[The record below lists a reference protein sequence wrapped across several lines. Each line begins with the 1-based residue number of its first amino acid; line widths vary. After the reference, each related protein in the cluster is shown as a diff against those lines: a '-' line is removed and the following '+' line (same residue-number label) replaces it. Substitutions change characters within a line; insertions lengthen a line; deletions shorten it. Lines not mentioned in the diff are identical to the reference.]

1 MRVLGSSYLSIW
13 SERDGGGPIVVRIC
27 GSLAICNRVGISL
40 PMVILPR
47 RGSSMSGILLMGA
60 WCCNHSRVMVVA
72 AIQDKCCRIGR
83 VSRV

>member
-47 RGSSMSGILLMGA
+47 RSSPMSGNLLLGA
-60 WCCNHSRVMVVA
+60 WGRNHRLDLAVA
-72 AIQDKCCRIGR
+72 ARKDRCWRMGE
-83 VSRV
+83 